1 MPEPS
6 PSLSLILP
14 AYNEEARLAR
24 TLDTLLASTWVEKGA
39 SEILVVDDGSTD
51 GTATIARAYAERHPS
66 IRLLRHEN
74 NRGKGYS
81 VRRGFQEAR
90 GEVVLFTDVDLS
102 APIGEAEKL
111 LDELH
116 RGADIAIGSRAVGRA
131 HTRVQRPA
139 TRALLSYLFRAVCFL
154 ILGLPYKDTQC
165 GFKAFQRE
173 RTRSLFDRQ
182 RLDRYAFDAELLFLA
197 SQERLRVVEVGIN
210 WEHARHSKIRLLTD
224 GSHMLADLLRVRW
237 WWLSGGYGK
246 GRRQ

>member
-24 TLDTLLASTWVEKGA
+24 TLDTLLASARVGKGA

-81 VRRGFQEAR
+81 VRRGFREAR
-90 GEVVLFTDVDLS
+90 GEVVLFTDVDMS
-102 APIGEAEKL
+102 IPFSEADKL
-111 LDELH
+111 LRALRH
-116 RGADIAIGSRAVGRA
+116 GADVAIGSRGVDRA
-131 HTRVQRPA
+131 QIRVQRPLF
-139 TRALLSYLFRAVCFL
+139 RALLSHLFRLLSFL
-154 ILGLPYKDTQC
+154 ILGLPFKDTQC
-165 GFKAFQRE
+165 GFKAFRRE
-173 RTRSLFDRQ
+173 RAQSLFDQQ
-182 RLDRYAFDAELLFLA
+182 RVERFAFDAELLFLA
-197 SQERLRVVEVGIN
+197 TKEHLRVAEIGIN
-210 WEHARHSKIRLLTD
+210 CDEARKSKVRLFLD
-224 GSHMLADLLRVRW
+224 GARMLIDLLRVRW
-237 WWLSGGYGK
+237 WWLSGGYEK